1 MSAPTKTQKAKAKFC
16 NEIEN
21 TFGLI
26 ADSQGN
32 YKFIC
37 AFTGR
42 LFRIKIQTNNW
53 RMEVYSPITGNWVRV
68 GGDYYINGLGLYSR
82 RLKDCSQG

>member
-1 MSAPTKTQKAKAKFC
+1 MAAPTKTQKAKAKFC
-16 NEIEN
+16 AEVEA
-21 TFGLI
+21 FGLV
-26 ADSQGN
+26 ADSRGN

-53 RMEVYSPITGNWVRV
+53 RMEVHSQVTGDWVRV

-82 RLKDCSQG
+82 RLKDCKQA

>member
-1 MSAPTKTQKAKAKFC
+1 MAAPTKTQKAKAKFC
-16 NEIEN
+16 AEVEA
-21 TFGLI
+21 FGLVT
-26 ADSQGN
+26 DSQGN

-53 RMEVYSPITGNWVRV
+53 RMEVHSQATGDWARV

-82 RLKDCSQG
+82 RLKDCKQA